1 MKNYR
6 FIAPIV
12 LIVLFALGI
21 YMIGSSNVKEENQ
34 YRQYLEDAR
43 TYAAQEIEIYALQ
56 NYQSAIEMRPAL
68 ELYMEVAEFYRD
80 TLKDQRKA
88 AEWGGIS
95 LAKYPKS
102 PKPYEFQ
109 LDIFLQNGDYMAFF
123 ELYDRMVNRHVLSET
138 ADALYASVE
147 YAYYEQ
153 GAYDEMCIFSSNL
166 APIRRNE
173 TWGYCNSKG
182 KNLSLIPFSEPP
194 SPY

>member
-1 MKNYR
+1 
-6 FIAPIV
+6 
-12 LIVLFALGI
+12 
-21 YMIGSSNVKEENQ
+21 
-34 YRQYLEDAR
+34 
-43 TYAAQEIEIYALQ
+43 
-56 NYQSAIEMRPAL
+56 MRPAL

-88 AEWGGIS
+88 AEWGWIS

-173 TWGYCNSKG
+173 TRG
-182 KNLSLIPFSEPP
+182 
-194 SPY
+194 